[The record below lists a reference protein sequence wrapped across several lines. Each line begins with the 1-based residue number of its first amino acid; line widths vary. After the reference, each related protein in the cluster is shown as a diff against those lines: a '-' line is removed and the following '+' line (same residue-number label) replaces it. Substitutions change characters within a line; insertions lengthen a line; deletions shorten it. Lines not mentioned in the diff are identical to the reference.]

1 MTAATSVRV
10 LRWLCAV
17 IFVCGIA
24 GIIVSSINGNNAGWV
39 ISIGLTTSSAAV
51 ILIVVST
58 VTARQRI
65 HVFDEVE
72 AEQLEAQIAEQVQRG
87 ASEDALRDIVRRAI
101 DLGRK
106 TA

>member
-1 MTAATSVRV
+1 MTAPHSVRII
-10 LRWLCAV
+10 RWLCAIV
-17 IFVCGIA
+17 FVCGIA
-24 GIIVSSINGNNAGWV
+24 GIIVSSINGNNNGWV
-39 ISIGLTTSSAAV
+39 VTIGVTTSIAAI

-58 VTARQRI
+58 VSTRQRI

-72 AEQLEAQIAEQVQRG
+72 AEQLETKINEQVQRG
-87 ASEDALRDIVRRAI
+87 ASEEALRDIVRRAI

>member
-1 MTAATSVRV
+1 MTPPTSVRV
-10 LRWLCAV
+10 IRWMCAV
-17 IFVCGIA
+17 VFVCGIA
-24 GIIVSSINGNNAGWV
+24 GIIVSSINGNNNGWV
-39 ISIGLTTSSAAV
+39 VTIGLTTSIAAI

-58 VTARQRI
+58 VATRQRI

-72 AEQLEAQIAEQVQRG
+72 AEQLEAKIAEQVQRG

-101 DLGRK
+101 ELGRK

>member
-1 MTAATSVRV
+1 
-10 LRWLCAV
+10 
-17 IFVCGIA
+17 
-24 GIIVSSINGNNAGWV
+24 
-39 ISIGLTTSSAAV
+39 
-51 ILIVVST
+51 LIVVST